1 MHATISDDRHNTYVA
16 MNGAAEIVTDRSE
29 VDRLWNPAASAYFDR
44 DDPNVAVL
52 RFDVSDGEFW
62 DGPSG
67 RLGSVVAL
75 LRAKLAGEGEDPG
88 RKSGD
93 QGPIATSN

>member
-1 MHATISDDRHNTYVA
+1 MEPCGERGTS
-16 MNGAAEIVTDRSE
+16 SK
-29 VDRLWNPAASAYFDR
+29 

-52 RFDVSDGEFW
+52 RFDVSDGEYW

-67 RLGSVVAL
+67 RLGSAVAL
-75 LRAKLAGEGEDPG
+75 LRAKLAGERADPA